1 MKSRCQHSNSQF
13 LNDTPA
19 RGYTLGKSASAP
31 VSVLALALMLLIYL
45 LLPGSLAAQEAQ
57 SSSSA
62 AAAAQLR
69 QQAGSAA
76 SAPQAQLREL
86 RPGRLWLLPT
96 HAEFAPI
103 LNRAARQALQ
113 HPDCID
119 VLNGG
124 LNEFRTE
131 RTGISFTILCMK
143 DARTT
148 FNQVFY
154 AEDLMVGDEL
164 NSGEESAAVLDSE
177 LQRLRDMMLPPLT
190 STPSPTPAQPTGA
203 GESEDGPLDIF

>member
-1 MKSRCQHSNSQF
+1 MKLRYRQSDSQF
-13 LNDTPA
+13 FNNVPA
-19 RGYTLGKSASAP
+19 RGYAP
-31 VSVLALALMLLIYL
+31 VAVASLSAYVLILVLLSSVLLS
-45 LLPGSLAAQEAQ
+45 GSLAAQEAQ
-57 SSSSA
+57 SLSNA
-62 AAAAQLR
+62 AS

-76 SAPQAQLREL
+76 AAPQAQLREL
-86 RPGRLWLLPT
+86 RPERLWLLPR
-96 HAEFAPI
+96 HAEFAPL
-103 LNRAARQALQ
+103 LNRAAEQALQ
-113 HPDCID
+113 HPDCIE

-164 NSGEESAAVLDSE
+164 DNEEEPEAVLDSE
-177 LQRLRDMMLPPLT
+177 LQRLRDMMLPPTT
-190 STPSPTPAQPTGA
+190 STSTSTQPIGA
-203 GESEDGPLDIF
+203 GESEDGPPDLF